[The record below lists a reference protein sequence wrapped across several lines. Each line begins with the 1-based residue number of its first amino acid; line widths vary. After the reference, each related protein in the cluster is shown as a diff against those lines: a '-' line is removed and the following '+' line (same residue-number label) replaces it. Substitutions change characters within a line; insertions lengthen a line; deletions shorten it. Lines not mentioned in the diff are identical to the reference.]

1 MKTNQEYKNAALD
14 ALKGN
19 WAPSLVATIIIF
31 ALAML
36 IVVPSVVLEAAG
48 KAATDM
54 GHATT
59 TTAVV
64 GIFSFVLMLL
74 LPILFYYPLSYIGYS
89 NTFRQL
95 IVNGDDKLTSN
106 MFSNTFKGYW
116 RNVWGGFLVMLFTYL
131 WMLLLIVP
139 GIIKAFAYSMTPY
152 ILKDYPELSANQA
165 INLSVKMM
173 KGHKFDYF
181 YLQLSFIGWGILS
194 FCTFGIGY
202 LWLMPYMYTSM
213 AAFYQDVKNDYINK
227 TTNL

>member
-1 MKTNQEYKNAALD
+1 MKRNQDYKNSALD

-19 WAPSLVATIIIF
+19 WAPSLVATIIVF

-36 IVVPSVVLEAAG
+36 LVVPPAVLEAAG

-54 GHATT
+54 DHATT
-59 TTAVV
+59 ATAVV
-64 GIFSFVLMLL
+64 GIVSFILALI
-74 LPILFYYPLSYIGYS
+74 LPVFFYYPLCYIGYS

-95 IVNGDDKLTSN
+95 LVNGDDKITSN
-106 MFSNTFKGYW
+106 MFSNTFNDYW
-116 RNVWGGFLVMLFTYL
+116 RNVWSGFLMVLFVFL
-131 WMLLLIVP
+131 WTMLLFIP
-139 GIIKAFAYSMTPY
+139 GIIKGFAYSMTPY

-173 KGHKFDYF
+173 KGHKFDLF
-181 YLQLSFIGWGILS
+181 FLELSFIGWGILS

-213 AAFYQDVKNDYINK
+213 AAFYQDVKNDYINR